1 MKPRDLI
8 TIMNILEKLRKV
20 KSNIKELEFNIS
32 EHTDALSL
40 SNRLHLK
47 TGLHFN
53 HEANQE
59 ALKCLSSVKSTVV
72 KTLELHEKAKER
84 ALQIFLLREMH

>member
-1 MKPRDLI
+1 MKPHDSI
-8 TIMNILEKLRKV
+8 TIMNNLEKLRKV

-32 EHTDALSL
+32 EHSDGLFL

-47 TGLHFN
+47 TGLHF
-53 HEANQE
+53 HHKANQE

-84 ALQIFLLREMH
+84 A